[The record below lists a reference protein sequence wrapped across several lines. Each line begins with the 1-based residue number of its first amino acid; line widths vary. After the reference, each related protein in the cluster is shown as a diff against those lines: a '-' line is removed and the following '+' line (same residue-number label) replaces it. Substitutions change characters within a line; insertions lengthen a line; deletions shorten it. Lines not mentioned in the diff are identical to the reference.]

1 MISDLTVLPP
11 APGAATPLASD
22 EFLALLASR
31 RSIRR
36 LRGGELSAATLERLR
51 QAVARTPA
59 AYGLPPWHV
68 VVIHQRREE
77 FWRLVEEAF
86 REGLEA
92 ERLPRYLERL
102 EGFRAGSAVVL
113 VYEDC
118 EAQPGLR
125 AAWNLSHDTAASF
138 VQQALGMVQQSIWLT
153 LTAEGL
159 ATSLQHWDWLL
170 QEPLAAFLGLPSER
184 YRLIATMPL
193 GYAAEEPRPV
203 ADPVADRVFSIDFIA
218 PDALPAGNRARG

>member
-1 MISDLTVLPP
+1 MTSELTVLPP
-11 APGAATPLASD
+11 APVAAPPLATD

-51 QAVARTPA
+51 QAVLHTPA

-102 EGFRAGSAVVL
+102 EGFRAGAAVVL
-113 VYEDC
+113 VYEDR
-118 EAQPGLR
+118 EAQPRLR
-125 AAWNLSHDTAASF
+125 AAWNLPQETATSF

-159 ATSLQHWDWLL
+159 VTSLQHWDWLL
-170 QEPLAAFLGLPSER
+170 QEPLAAFLRLPRER
-184 YRLIATMPL
+184 YRLVATMPL
-193 GYAAEEPRPV
+193 GFAAEEPRPV
-203 ADPVADRVFSIDFIA
+203 AALVADRVCSVDYIDLE
-218 PDALPAGNRARG
+218 ALAEGAGEQP

>member
-1 MISDLTVLPP
+1 MTSDLSVLPP
-11 APGAATPLASD
+11 APVAAAPLATD

-36 LRGGELSAATLERLR
+36 LRGGELPAATLERLR
-51 QAVARTPA
+51 EAVVRTPA
-59 AYGLPPWHV
+59 AYGLSPWHV
-68 VVIHQRREE
+68 VVIHERRDD
-77 FWRLVEEAF
+77 FWHLVEQAF
-86 REGLEA
+86 RDGLEE

-113 VYEDC
+113 IYEDR

-125 AAWNLSHDTAASF
+125 AAWKLPQDTATAF

-159 ATSLQHWDWLL
+159 VTSLQHWDWLL

-184 YRLIATMPL
+184 YRLVATMPI

-203 ADPVADRVFSIDFIA
+203 ADLVADRVFSIDFID
-218 PDALPAGNRARG
+218 PDTLPASGRERE